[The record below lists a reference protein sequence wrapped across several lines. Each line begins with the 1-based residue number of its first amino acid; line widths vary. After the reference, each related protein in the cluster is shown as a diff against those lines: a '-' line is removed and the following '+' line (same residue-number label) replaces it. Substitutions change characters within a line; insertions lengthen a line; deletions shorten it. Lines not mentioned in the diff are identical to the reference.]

1 MVFSFFLYYFLHF
14 FLLSNIH
21 YKHVV
26 TLLHEVNVPQ
36 KNLKNSDSPLQE
48 KGFDNLTTTQAILS
62 FPVKGLGEAELLRE
76 LNRLKNSDNA
86 EHHFVLAQY
95 FAKLQSN
102 YEMSISQLT
111 TNIEERFPYELEAL
125 NHFKKAIELNPLC
138 SKYHISFAEYLDL
151 IYKKRWQGEKYSPS
165 IKKEVTQHFGFAI
178 KTDKEW
184 DHPFR
189 AYGNW
194 LFSLARSEE
203 ICNENDLLKQTIDL
217 AVALYKEAIRR
228 NNSLLLEGIEKY
240 NAFTNNY
247 DELKK
252 IIPDVP
258 QLYYSFA
265 KYLQKNGLWEI
276 HESNFYTDIQSHTE
290 RFFFYKAMV
299 EYLCQN
305 KRLREGV
312 SLLKEY
318 LEYAPKDIPAHLWI
332 SKLLFYDVHDKDE
345 GIKEIEIALQLKPED
360 LNILFLYGKMLFYHS
375 KYERSVEI
383 LKRVL
388 SRDTKRH
395 EACFLIGQSYEK
407 LFKTSEAEGYYEQA
421 ISLNPNSTE
430 YKRYLIRLRIKLKT
444 NQQ

>member
-1 MVFSFFLYYFLHF
+1 M
-14 FLLSNIH
+14 
-21 YKHVV
+21 
-26 TLLHEVNVPQ
+26 PQ
-36 KNLKNSDSPLQE
+36 KNLKNYNFPLQE
-48 KGFDNLTTTQAILS
+48 KGSDNLITIQAIPP
-62 FPVKGLGEAELLRE
+62 FPVKRLGESELLWE
-76 LNRLKNSDNA
+76 LNRLKNSSNA

-95 FAKLQSN
+95 FAKLQNN
-102 YEMSISQLT
+102 YEASISQLT
-111 TNIEERFPYELEAL
+111 TKNEEKFPYELKAL
-125 NHFKKAIELNPLC
+125 RHFKRAITLNPMC
-138 SKYHISFAEYLDL
+138 SKYHISFAEYLDR

-165 IKKEVTQHFGFAI
+165 IKKEVMQHFGFAI

-194 LFSLARSEE
+194 LFSLAGSEE

-276 HESNFYTDIQSHTE
+276 YESNFYNDIRSHTE
-290 RFFFYKAMV
+290 RFLFYKAMV

-305 KRLREGV
+305 KRPGEGV

-318 LEYAPKDIPAHLWI
+318 LEYAPKDIPARLWV
-332 SKLLFYDVHDKDE
+332 SKLLFYDVHDKEE
-345 GIKEIEIALQLKPED
+345 GIKVLEIALQLKPED
-360 LNILFLYGKMLFYHS
+360 LDILFSYGKMLFHHG
-375 KYERSVEI
+375 KYEESAEI

-407 LFKTSEAEGYYEQA
+407 LFKMSEAEDYYEQA